1 MGHPALSISVGP
13 SSGFSASVVADMGT
27 IRLVKPACG
36 GFALHERKEGG
47 EKAFSAHTPGWGT
60 RDPEIK
66 AVPTLLL
73 EGLIPILA
81 SLWVSKEEK
90 ER

>member
-1 MGHPALSISVGP
+1 M
-13 SSGFSASVVADMGT
+13 
-27 IRLVKPACG
+27 
-36 GFALHERKEGG
+36 HERKEGG